1 MAALLSMDA
10 GLADRPALARAQS
23 VSERQA
29 QSISSQWQIT
39 GGGHDMAAL
48 VLRVV
53 GHLPSAWCTALPFTA
68 RGQVSDNP

>member
-1 MAALLSMDA
+1 
-10 GLADRPALARAQS
+10 
-23 VSERQA
+23 
-29 QSISSQWQIT
+29 
-39 GGGHDMAAL
+39 MAAL